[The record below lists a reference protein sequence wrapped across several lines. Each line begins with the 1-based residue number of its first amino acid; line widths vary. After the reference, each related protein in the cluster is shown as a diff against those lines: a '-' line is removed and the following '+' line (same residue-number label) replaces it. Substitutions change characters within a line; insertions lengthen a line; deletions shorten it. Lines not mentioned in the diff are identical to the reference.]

1 MRLRLGLLALLAAL
15 LLVWWWAQAAPGGNA
30 GAGRRGRRPTT
41 AAASGDG
48 GGSLGVG
55 NRDVD
60 RNGEGKIRG
69 RIVDTDGMPVTEGR
83 VILHCLRPLSEQ
95 SFPIEGGAVEVGPEG
110 EFVGPGCRG
119 LVCAEFRHTNLL
131 PREPWVFEANR
142 PEQTVTARPLERIT
156 GTVLDPNGAPV
167 AGAALM
173 VRRGVDDDPTAL
185 PPFTARNTVSD
196 ADGVFNFARVERPPC
211 DPCGEASGRCEPGE
225 ALEVPTYNALVLIAR
240 APGYRSVERPVELAE
255 GDWSITLLPPLAE
268 VTGTLLDPDGKPYPR
283 ARILARSRLRSYELH
298 RAAVEDGVFRF
309 TEVGEGGYDLR
320 ALQDGVV
327 LATATEVEAGEQLTM
342 VGDRRASGPAL
353 VLELRRSDDGA
364 AVSGAQVDGGP
375 FAGARTD
382 QDGAVRAEDV
392 APGRYALVIRAP
404 GAGTQRREL
413 EVPEAGAEPTIVR
426 SIDIVY
432 NAP

>member
-1 MRLRLGLLALLAAL
+1 LRLRLGLLALLAAL